1 MPPEESLNGSLLRVR
16 RTRTR
21 DCRRARRDVSTLST
35 GPQVIPSGRSPP
47 SAPAAPF
54 HLLAV
59 CCHIRAARLAVG
71 RRGATARVQLQP
83 ALMEGLTLMPDEVT
97 NWHGQFTNQSFVWST
112 VLHLHERGGDEQ
124 QPASNSTKFVFCQM
138 NCHDICCYL
147 LICTLAR
154 LIGFLLMLVV

>member
-1 MPPEESLNGSLLRVR
+1 MVPYSAYAVHEREIAAARVVTSPR
-16 RTRTR
+16 L
-21 DCRRARRDVSTLST
+21 A
-35 GPQVIPSGRSPP
+35 QVIPSGRSPP

-97 NWHGQFTNQSFVWST
+97 N
-112 VLHLHERGGDEQ
+112 
-124 QPASNSTKFVFCQM
+124 
-138 NCHDICCYL
+138 
-147 LICTLAR
+147 
-154 LIGFLLMLVV
+154 